1 MEKKDKLK
9 TVLTQIRKAQDAG
22 FSQEDINNYILD
34 SGYNS
39 LKAFDKAVV
48 NRASIGVRKRHPESE
63 AGAILGYVRE
73 VASGLTLG
81 LSNMG
86 EALIYSIVNSTP
98 YEFEKEL
105 LQTEREEY
113 QDASP
118 VLATTG
124 GLAGAM
130 VTGLGATKLAYKTAP
145 SLLPKVGAP
154 ISNIAK
160 EATLEAGLGAIEGGV
175 TAATSG
181 GDTTTAAELGA
192 GIGFISPLASRVVSP
207 IIDFTNKGIRRVR
220 GEAPGIGGA
229 EERALKKLD
238 ESFVNDGMTKADRL
252 EKLMEFEDAGMGD
265 QVRTGYLGKSNVH
278 QLSKDAINAP
288 GPAKTQVKEGLL
300 ADKEANSELTT
311 KFMKEGLGYAD
322 EGGEALKTS
331 TLKQMKSEAQPLY
344 DEAYKLPPI
353 NNKEM
358 DNLLR
363 TLNDTTKGDFYE
375 RVKAIAK
382 REIAL
387 LDPEVQKTVILPD
400 EMPYGDVPVAV
411 VDFYK
416 RATDDLIDAARGN
429 DKRTLIRMKDKILKI
444 ADAETMPLKDKLLPD
459 GATVPDDLQSP
470 FARARAIWS
479 EGNDNVKAYD
489 LGEQVYGAKSAS
501 KIKAEFDA
509 LKSEAER
516 HMYRLGA
523 STEAVVKVEGGEAP
537 TRNFS
542 KKFLTKEAKK
552 KHQILFGNQKEA
564 EGFVKRLELLSEM
577 HAAAGDMIPRSDTTA
592 GIMRFVSGAW
602 DLVRGGGSLTG
613 KAISRG
619 GALLTDQVMQDSA
632 KATNKELGRILSE
645 PGAKHARGVLQN
657 TDALEKQMKGK
668 MIRRGLLSGAITSGA
683 ASMLGGG
690 GLLQ

>member
-181 GDTTTAAELGA
+181 GDTTTAAGLGA
-192 GIGFISPLASRVVSP
+192 GIGFISPLASRAISP

-311 KFMKEGLGYAD
+311 KFMKENPGMVRTFIEVTHEANARYKAGKSDLNVIAKDAEMKLGD
-322 EGGEALKTS
+322 MKETIGGFKFLDAQETKTS
-331 TLKQMKSEAQPLY
+331 MESG
-344 DEAYKLPPI
+344 
-353 NNKEM
+353 
-358 DNLLR
+358 NLHKFLQGMG
-363 TLNDTTKGDFYE
+363 T
-375 RVKAIAK
+375 
-382 REIAL
+382 
-387 LDPEVQKTVILPD
+387 P
-400 EMPYGDVPVAV
+400 
-411 VDFYK
+411 
-416 RATDDLIDAARGN
+416 RGN
-429 DKRTLIRMKDKILKI
+429 VDTSFL
-444 ADAETMPLKDKLLPD
+444 PL
-459 GATVPDDLQSP
+459 
-470 FARARAIWS
+470 
-479 EGNDNVKAYD
+479 
-489 LGEQVYGAKSAS
+489 
-501 KIKAEFDA
+501 
-509 LKSEAER
+509 
-516 HMYRLGA
+516 
-523 STEAVVKVEGGEAP
+523 
-537 TRNFS
+537 
-542 KKFLTKEAKK
+542 
-552 KHQILFGNQKEA
+552 
-564 EGFVKRLELLSEM
+564 
-577 HAAAGDMIPRSDTTA
+577 
-592 GIMRFVSGAW
+592 
-602 DLVRGGGSLTG
+602 
-613 KAISRG
+613 
-619 GALLTDQVMQDSA
+619 
-632 KATNKELGRILSE
+632 
-645 PGAKHARGVLQN
+645 
-657 TDALEKQMKGK
+657 
-668 MIRRGLLSGAITSGA
+668 
-683 ASMLGGG
+683 
-690 GLLQ
+690 